1 MADSSLLGPL
11 CTTSPLRIVT
21 PPLTGCPALDLASRP
36 INRRLWRYYQAPD
49 TVHVPSLPSLL
60 SSSHATLFLIR
71 RGADPFPLFPFRNPQ
86 SSLAAWRRCG
96 SQFPGVVDQ
105 IQRSIGNGL
114 GYTKRKP
121 CCCVSSCSFT
131 ILVLSKPL
139 HLYLLFSLYNS
150 PSYTSLL
157 SFKSSF
163 LHLFFI

>member
-1 MADSSLLGPL
+1 MYDKPTSYRHSTSNWLPCFGSGIMANKS
-11 CTTSPLRIVT
+11 TTLAVLPGTRYRPRT
-21 PPLTGCPALDLASRP
+21 LTTFIALKFS
-36 INRRLWRYYQAPD
+36 
-49 TVHVPSLPSLL
+49 
-60 SSSHATLFLIR
+60 TLFLIR
-71 RGADPFPLFPFRNPQ
+71 QGADPFPLFPFRTPQ